1 MPNRHPK
8 NRTIRIHVDGQHK
21 FHYTDLFDG
30 SDASTGIRLID
41 GDQLAWVLDSSIES
55 RTFQI
60 DFGLINPFQN
70 GVPISLR
77 GIDFI
82 VSPKVSFPAVF
93 AGNRIVKYSVSLGN
107 GWVDDPDVV
116 PVPSDVVNPRPR
128 GAANPADCL
137 ISWLDANEAAIQLD
151 PAPMTANAT
160 NSGGYAMV
168 TWAWASKDP
177 EPFTLEFLAPVY
189 PIPDGWPK
197 SPTPSVGAN
206 PSIISFLPKGLQTA
220 TPFRITTT
228 RKDGNDTS
236 QDGTL
241 LIS

>member
-30 SDASTGIRLID
+30 SDAAHGIRLID
-41 GDQLAWVLDSSIES
+41 RDQIAWLLDSSIAP

-60 DFGLINPFQN
+60 DFDLINPFQN
-70 GVPISLR
+70 GLPISLR
-77 GIDFI
+77 GIDLI

-93 AGNRIVKYSVSLGN
+93 AGNRIVKYTVTLGN

-128 GAANPADCL
+128 GAVNPADCL
-137 ISWLDANEAAIQLD
+137 ISWVDANEAAIQLN
-151 PAPMTANAT
+151 PAAMSANAT
-160 NSGGYAMV
+160 NSGGSAMV
-168 TWAWASKDP
+168 TWQWTAKQPDP
-177 EPFTLEFLAPVY
+177 KPFTLEFLA

-197 SPTPSVGAN
+197 SPTDSSTED
-206 PSIISFLPKGLQTA
+206 PSIILFLPKGLQAATA
-220 TPFRITTT
+220 FSITTT
-228 RKDGNDTS
+228 KKDGNDTS